1 MASTSATPSLFQIP
15 PIGAL
20 LEDYYGDEIGVF
32 DLKERGWTR
41 LMIFE
46 FLPRHLANLPNPK
59 YKFAADMELYAVVDV
74 EKAEK
79 LPMFRERHFAA
90 RCAVKKEIAT
100 KRRQTEFLASRLPAP
115 SLPLI
120 NASALNDVARWY
132 YCQRFDIDAD
142 CETSLQPGGYAL
154 NVVAV
159 KCLLQYDGCL
169 EANLA
174 AISGLVGAKEIG
186 FQMKREILGRAS
198 KAFPELLSDC
208 EYCEDMAAL
217 KLRGY
222 RSYPHNYPYVQVAF
236 SLGDKD
242 NLIRT
247 AFELNMHHRKCA

>member
-1 MASTSATPSLFQIP
+1 MGSASATPSLFQIP
-15 PIGAL
+15 PIGGL
-20 LEDYYGDEIGVF
+20 LEGCYGDEIGVR

-41 LMIFE
+41 LMISE
-46 FLPRHLANLPNPK
+46 FLPRYSVNPPNPK
-59 YKFAADMELYAVVDV
+59 YKFGADMELYAVVDV

-79 LPMFRERHFAA
+79 LPMFLKRHVAA
-90 RCAVKKEIAT
+90 RCAVEKGIAT

-132 YCQRFDIDAD
+132 YCQRFDIDAG
-142 CETSLQPGGYAL
+142 CETSLQRFGYSV
-154 NVVAV
+154 NIVAV

-169 EANLA
+169 QSNLA

-186 FQMKREILGRAS
+186 FEMKKEILGRAS